1 MPRKKRRS
9 SPRRRTSRK
18 SPSAAAVAGR
28 SSAGTP
34 RTSIRIRKTKRYGW
48 IPDIPDQ
55 RDYLYA
61 APPAF
66 LRALPPKVDLRKKC
80 PPVYDQG
87 QLGSCT
93 ANAIAGAVEFD
104 QMKEQL
110 PQVFLPSRLF
120 IYYNER
126 VIEGTIDTDSGA
138 MLRDGIKTVAKQ
150 GACPEPMWPYLINR
164 FKTKPSTACYTE
176 AAKHTAVSYQRLVQ
190 SLTQMQGC
198 LASGYPFVFGFTV
211 YESFE
216 TDAVARTGHVPMPE
230 SGEVVLGGHAVCA
243 VGYDMAQ
250 RWFLCRNSWG
260 IKWGMK
266 GYFTIPFAY
275 LTDSDL
281 SADFW
286 TIRVVQ

>member
-1 MPRKKRRS
+1 MPKK
-9 SPRRRTSRK
+9 PRRPSRRRP
-18 SPSAAAVAGR
+18 SPSASPA
-28 SSAGTP
+28 
-34 RTSIRIRKTKRYGW
+34 RTRKIKRYGW

-66 LRALPPKVDLRKKC
+66 LRALPPRVDLRKQC

-93 ANAIAGAVEFD
+93 SNTIGGAIEFD
-104 QMKEQL
+104 QMKEKL
-110 PQVFLPSRLF
+110 PQIFIPSRLF

-126 VIEGTIDTDSGA
+126 VIEGTVNSDSGA

-150 GACPEPMWPYLINR
+150 GACPEPMWPYLIAR
-164 FKTKPSTACYTE
+164 FKTRPSAACYAE
-176 AAKHTAVSYQRLVQ
+176 GAKHTAVSYQRLVQ
-190 SLTQMQGC
+190 SLSQMQGC

-216 TDAVARTGHVPMPE
+216 TDTVARTGHAPMPG
-230 SGEVVLGGHAVCA
+230 SGEHVLGGHAVCA
-243 VGYDMAQ
+243 VGYNTTR
-250 RWFLCRNSWG
+250 RWFICRNSWG
-260 IKWGMK
+260 TSWGMR

-275 LTDSDL
+275 LTDTDL

>member
-1 MPRKKRRS
+1 MPKK
-9 SPRRRTSRK
+9 RRRTSRK
-18 SPSAAAVAGR
+18 SPSVAAVAGCG
-28 SSAGTP
+28 SAGAV
-34 RTSIRIRKTKRYGW
+34 RTRKIKRYGW

-55 RDYLYA
+55 RDFLYA

-66 LRALPPKVDLRKKC
+66 LRALPPKVDLRAKC
-80 PPVYDQG
+80 PRVYDQG

-93 ANAIAGAVEFD
+93 ANAVGGAIEFD

-110 PQVFLPSRLF
+110 PQIFIPSRLF

-126 VIEGTIDTDSGA
+126 VIEGTVDSDSGA

-150 GACPEPMWPYLINR
+150 GACPEPMWPYLINK
-164 FKTKPSTACYTE
+164 FKTKPSAACYTE

-190 SLTQMQGC
+190 SLSQMQGC

-216 TDAVARTGHVPMPE
+216 TDVVARTGHAPMPE

-243 VGYDMAQ
+243 VGYNMAR

-260 IKWGMK
+260 LKWGMK